1 MWIRTY
7 SGIAFDLDD
16 PRPEMVVIDDI
27 AVALARLP
35 RFLGHTFQPYNVA
48 QHSLLV
54 SNLCPE
60 FPLEALL
67 HDAHEAYVGDLTRPL
82 KRLLETYAPGVWKG
96 LEGRI
101 QAAIEKRFG
110 LLHCASVGEIKFA
123 DDALLVTEA
132 RDLLPRGT
140 EEWDAIPAQPLV
152 SRIEPLGE
160 DAAREFFVAKFHEL
174 MAARQRP
181 ES

>member
-1 MWIRTY
+1 MWIRTF

-27 AVALARLP
+27 AVSLARLP

-67 HDAHEAYVGDLTRPL
+67 HDAHEAYVGDLTRPC

-96 LEGRI
+96 LEERI

-140 EEWDAIPAQPLV
+140 DGWQLIKATPLAA
-152 SRIEPLGE
+152 RIEPQPEGVSRDMFLQ
-160 DAAREFFVAKFHEL
+160 RFHEL
-174 MAARQRP
+174 IAKRRA
-181 ES
+181 